1 MIVCEYYQNYKGPEL
16 VSATLDNIDITKEM
30 KEIYGENLNWKG
42 CLWKY
47 KEAFGENCIN
57 KKFRFDFVSEDKR
70 EHWFYGFIKDKEQYF
85 NPPLATP
92 LNQMILF
99 SSVIS

>member
-16 VSATLDNIDITKEM
+16 VSATIDDIDVTKEM

-47 KEAFGENCIN
+47 KEVFGENCIN

-70 EHWFYGFIKDKEQYF
+70 EHWFHGFIKDKVQYF

-92 LNQMILF
+92 LNQMISF